1 MRIVVAPCA
10 YKGTFSPTMVARA
23 MAEGVRH
30 AVPDAVIEM
39 IPIADGGDGTIEALY
54 AGAGGKV
61 EEMPVKG
68 ALGEP
73 ATAVWLS
80 LPDLAVIELASA
92 CGIAKL
98 TGRTLKPLEANTY
111 GLGQVIKAVVEL
123 HRYKRIVIAV
133 GGSASTDGGAGA
145 LTACGA
151 KFFDAKGNE
160 VSLGGGNLGKIARAD
175 VAHMKDWVR
184 DVRLEVATDVHNPL
198 TGPEGAARIF
208 AAQKGA
214 IDSDIELLESNLIHF
229 AEVLG
234 AATGNVD
241 SKAPGTGAAGGTAF
255 GLATALDAKIVSGF
269 AFVKEVLNLESKLEK
284 ADLII
289 TGEGKLD
296 GQTISGK
303 AIGELLK
310 LSKLLRHPLV
320 AVPAIVARETEG
332 LNGFKAIVA
341 ASRDDKLA
349 SFDDI
354 ARATAEAVRQ
364 CKQPG

>member
-1 MRIVVAPCA
+1 MRVVVAPCA

-30 AVPDAVIEM
+30 ALPEAAIEM

-61 EEMPVKG
+61 EEMPVRG
-68 ALGEP
+68 ALNEP
-73 ATAVWLS
+73 ATALWLS
-80 LPDLAVIELASA
+80 LNDLAVIELASA

-98 TGRTLKPLEANTY
+98 TGRTLKPLDAHTY
-111 GLGQVIKAVVEL
+111 GLGQVIKAVVDL
-123 HRYKRIVIAV
+123 HRFKRIVVAV

-145 LTACGA
+145 LTACGV
-151 KFFDAKGNE
+151 KFMDESGRE
-160 VSLGGGNLGKIARAD
+160 VALGGGNLGNISTVDLRAISD
-175 VAHMKDWVR
+175 FAR
-184 DVRLEVATDVHNPL
+184 DVRIEVATDVHNPL

-208 AAQKGA
+208 APQKGA
-214 IDSDIELLESNLIHF
+214 LESDIQLLESNLTHF
-229 AEVLG
+229 AQVISS
-234 AATGNVD
+234 ATGRGD
-241 SKAPGTGAAGGTAF
+241 CQSAGAGAAGGTAF
-255 GLATALDAKIVSGF
+255 GLAAALDAKLISGF
-269 AFVKEVLNLESKLEK
+269 AFVKEVLHLDSKLEK

-310 LSKLLRHPLV
+310 LSKSLRRNLV
-320 AVPAIVARETEG
+320 AVPAVVARDTEG
-332 LNGFKAIVA
+332 LNGFKSIVA

-354 ARATAEAVRQ
+354 ARATTEAVRQ
-364 CKQPG
+364 CRQAG